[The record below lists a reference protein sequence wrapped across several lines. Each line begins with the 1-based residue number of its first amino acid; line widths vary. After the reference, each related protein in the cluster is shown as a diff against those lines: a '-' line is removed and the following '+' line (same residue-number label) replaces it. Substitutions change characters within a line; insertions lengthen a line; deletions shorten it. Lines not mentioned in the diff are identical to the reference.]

1 MKKIKFIDAYADP
14 KYTGIPGEEREV
26 DNVTAEKLVKAGA
39 AKVVGASEEPDPEG
53 SFVVIHKGA
62 GWYTLPDGSKIQG
75 KDNAI
80 DAAEAMAEELGVDPD
95 SIVYQEEE

>member
-1 MKKIKFIDAYADP
+1 MKRIKLLVSYADP
-14 KYTGIPGEEREV
+14 KCAGIPGDEKEV

-39 AKVVGASEEPDPEG
+39 AKVIGMSEEPDPVG

-62 GWYTLPDGSKIQG
+62 GWYALPDGSKVQG

-80 DAAEAMAEELGVDPD
+80 DAAEDMAEAMGVDLE